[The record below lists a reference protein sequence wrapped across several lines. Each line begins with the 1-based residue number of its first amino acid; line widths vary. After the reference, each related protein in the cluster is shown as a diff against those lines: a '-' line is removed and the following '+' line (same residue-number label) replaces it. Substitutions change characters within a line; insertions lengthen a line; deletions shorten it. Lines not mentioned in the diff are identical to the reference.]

1 VSSDFFSLSFFS
13 QKQLLCFLVFFL
25 SSGFFL
31 VSGVVKERT
40 DYFFFK
46 NTCVL
51 NIPLVKII
59 ITTTTRSNY
68 YEAKKE
74 STS

>member
-1 VSSDFFSLSFFS
+1 MSSDFFSLSFFS

-25 SSGFFL
+25 SSRFFL